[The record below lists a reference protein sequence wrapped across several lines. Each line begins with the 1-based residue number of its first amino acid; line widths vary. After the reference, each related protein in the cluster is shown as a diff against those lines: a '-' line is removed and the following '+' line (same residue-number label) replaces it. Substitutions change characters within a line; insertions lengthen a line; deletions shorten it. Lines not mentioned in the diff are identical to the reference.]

1 LGARVH
7 HFDRLVAQ
15 SGGMAER
22 VAVRDIT
29 NEEGRKLLSIVRR
42 GSGSVVRWRRAQI
55 VLWSAQRM
63 DVPAI
68 AKIAFTSEDRVR
80 EVIHNFNADGFDS
93 LPAKYSGGRPP
104 KFTLPERREI
114 KKVALSRPVDHDLPF
129 STWSLSKLAEFLV
142 AEGVVDDISHEGLRV
157 LLREEGVSFQVMK
170 TYKQSSD
177 PDFEAKK
184 NRVLEL
190 YEIADGKAKPKKSDP
205 AVVICMDEFG
215 PLNLLPRPGQ
225 QWAPRIVTG
234 DGSCAEPRRRRRR
247 ATYTRTNGVRHL
259 MAAYNLNT
267 DKMYGH
273 VKTTKDRT
281 RFLEFCRYLRT
292 LYPSNVRIAIVLDN
306 FSPHLS
312 TKVDSRVGDWAEA
325 NNVELAYV
333 PTNAS
338 WMNRIEAQFQA
349 LRYFTLDGTDH
360 RSHEEQNSMIRRYII
375 WRNRNGHDKTLR
387 ELVKRA
393 NVA

>member
-1 LGARVH
+1 
-7 HFDRLVAQ
+7 
-15 SGGMAER
+15 MAER
-22 VAVRDIT
+22 VAVREIT
-29 NEEGRKLLSIVRR
+29 NVEGNKLLAIVRR

-63 DVPAI
+63 DVRAI
-68 AKIAFTSEDRVR
+68 ARIAFTSEDRVR

-93 LPAKYSGGRPP
+93 LAPKYSGGRPP

-142 AEGVVDDISHEGLRV
+142 AEGVVDDISHEGLRLV
-157 LLREEGVSFQVMK
+157 LREEGVSFQVIK
-170 TYKQSSD
+170 TYKQSND

-184 NRVLEL
+184 NRVLHL
-190 YEIADGKAKPKKSDP
+190 YDIADGTAKPKRGDP
-205 AVVICMDEFG
+205 DVIICMDEFG
-215 PLNLLPRPGQ
+215 PLNLLPRPGK
-225 QWAPRIVTG
+225 QWAPRIVKGEETTTG
-234 DGSCAEPRRRRRR
+234 PRRRRRR

-259 MAAYNLNT
+259 MAAYDLNQ
-267 DKMYGH
+267 DKIYGH

-292 LYPSNVRIAIVLDN
+292 LYPPNIRIAIVMDN

-312 TKVDSRVGDWAEA
+312 TRVDSRVGDWAEA

-338 WMNRIEAQFQA
+338 WLNRIEAQFQA
-349 LRYFTLDGTDH
+349 MRYFTLDGTDH
-360 RSHEEQNSMIRRYII
+360 RSHEEQNSMIRRYIA
-375 WRNRNGHDKTLR
+375 WRNRNAHDKTLR